1 MQFTVRPDQGD
12 PGGFDLGDM
21 SVTGDLGTADSA
33 GHTPDQGMVIHL
45 SVTQLLDSLGDFLR
59 GDAGT
64 LAFTGVDTSFGLIF
78 RRTTKGLSVASKGG
92 VIARTSAPELG
103 EAVLRAAD
111 RLALTLPA
119 EDSAAADLSAAL
131 ASFPRPVEDV

>member
-1 MQFTVRPDQGD
+1 
-12 PGGFDLGDM
+12 M
-21 SVTGDLGTADSA
+21 SATGDLGTADSA
-33 GHTPDQGMVIHL
+33 GHTPDQGMMIYL

-64 LAFTGVDTSFGLIF
+64 LVFTGVDTSFGLAF
-78 RRTTKGLSVASKGG
+78 RRTRRGLSVASKDG

-111 RLALTLPA
+111 QLSLTLPA

-131 ASFPRPVEDV
+131 ESFPRLAEEV